1 MSIFSNRVYRGKWV
15 ETDRHEITSED
26 LEGYKSVSLV
36 PSEYG
41 MSICLCLKS
50 GGYEYTP
57 LSNRSKTM
65 SGDITLDD
73 LKGATLVTLSR
84 DGDDDIKRIE
94 F

>member
-15 ETDRHEITSED
+15 ETDRHEITNED
-26 LEGYKSVSLV
+26 LEDYKSVSLV

-57 LSNRSKTM
+57 LSNKSRAVS
-65 SGDITLDD
+65 DISLDD

-84 DGDDDIKRIE
+84 DGDEDIKRIE

>member
-57 LSNRSKTM
+57 LSNRSKAM
-65 SGDITLDD
+65 SGN

>member
-15 ETDRHEITSED
+15 ETDRHEITNED
-26 LEGYKSVSLV
+26 LEDYKSASLV

-41 MSICLCLKS
+41 MSVCLCLKS
-50 GGYEYTP
+50 GDYEYTP
-57 LSNRSKTM
+57 LSNKSRAVS
-65 SGDITLDD
+65 DITLDD

-84 DGDDDIKRIE
+84 DGDEDIKRIE

>member
-50 GGYEYTP
+50 G
-57 LSNRSKTM
+57 N
-65 SGDITLDD
+65 ITLDD

>member
-15 ETDRHEITSED
+15 ETDRHEITNED
-26 LEGYKSVSLV
+26 LEDYKSVSLV

-50 GGYEYTP
+50 GDYEYTP
-57 LSNRSKTM
+57 LSNKSKII

-84 DGDDDIKRIE
+84 DGDEDIKRIE

>member
-1 MSIFSNRVYRGKWV
+1 MSIFSNRTYRGKWV
-15 ETDRHEITSED
+15 ESDRHEITAED
-26 LEGYKSVSLV
+26 IKDYKSVSLV

-41 MSICLCLKS
+41 MSVCLCLKS

-57 LSNRSKTM
+57 LSNKSRAVS
-65 SGDITLDD
+65 DITLDD

>member
-15 ETDRHEITSED
+15 ETDRHEITNED
-26 LEGYKSVSLV
+26 LEDYKSASLV

-50 GGYEYTP
+50 GDYEYTP
-57 LSNRSKTM
+57 LSNKSRAVS
-65 SGDITLDD
+65 DITLDD

-84 DGDDDIKRIE
+84 DGDEDIKRIE

>member
-15 ETDRHEITSED
+15 ESERHTITEED
-26 LEGYKSVSLV
+26 IKPYKSATLV

-41 MSICLCLKS
+41 MSVCLCLFS

-57 LSNRSKTM
+57 LSNKSKSV
-65 SGDITLDD
+65 SGITLDD